1 MAEVQRHFLASAPS
15 VDAGAEAG
23 LHGPKPRRS
32 AFERNVASA
41 PPPLGLSPAN
51 AFGGCPEQIA
61 NQRGR
66 VSRSKAPKTL
76 GPRFK
81 VEI

>member
-51 AFGGCPEQIA
+51 AGGGCLE
-61 NQRGR
+61 
-66 VSRSKAPKTL
+66 
-76 GPRFK
+76 
-81 VEI
+81 